1 MARRYWSLSLYVG
14 KEFVFSFIVAFLFF
28 FFIFFMN
35 NILVLAEEV
44 LAKKVP
50 ASDVLLLII
59 YMLPSVISITFP
71 FASLVGALMAVGRF
85 SSDNELLAVQASGI
99 SKTRM
104 FVPFVFIGLLF
115 TAFSFVS
122 NDYLIPLGNINF
134 GKLYRRILLTNPE
147 LELESFSVKR
157 YQDSVIITGAVE
169 KRQIRNIVIL
179 DETEEK
185 NKRVI
190 SASAATLVENAEQ
203 GGVISLRLND
213 VFSHTTASK
222 KKKEYEYFESAEMI
236 YNILLSDISFSV
248 SSPGPREMSSVDV
261 YAAILEKRS
270 NLDKKIEGHR
280 KDVWRSLFDLKSR
293 YFALVEDTGINRRP
307 LPQLQRSLESAYND
321 YRNLENTIIRDRSLH
336 TYELD
341 LHRKFS
347 LPVGCLAFIVFAF
360 PVGIFAKR
368 SGRSVGFGIGL
379 LVSIIYWGM
388 LLAGQNF
395 GFRLNFSPFL
405 SMWLPNFVI
414 LGLGLFFFLLR
425 KRR

>member
-1 MARRYWSLSLYVG
+1 
-14 KEFVFSFIVAFLFF
+14 
-28 FFIFFMN
+28 MN
-35 NILVLAEEV
+35 NILILAEEV

-50 ASDVLLLII
+50 PTDVILLII

-85 SSDNELLAVQASGI
+85 SSENELLAVQASGI
-99 SKTRM
+99 SKTRL
-104 FVPFVFIGLLF
+104 FLPFLGIGVVF

-134 GKLYRRILLTNPE
+134 QKLYTKILLSNPE

-157 YQDSVIITGAVE
+157 YQDSVIITGDVDE
-169 KRQIRNIVIL
+169 TRINNIVIL

-190 SASAATLVENAEQ
+190 SASGANLIANAEQ
-203 GGVISLRLND
+203 GGVISLRLQD
-213 VFSHTTASK
+213 VFSHTTESNK
-222 KKKEYEYFESAEMI
+222 MKEYEYFESDEMI

-248 SSPGPREMSSVDV
+248 SNPGPREMSTVDV
-261 YAAILEKRS
+261 YAAILEKR
-270 NLDKKIEGHR
+270 KILRQKNEAHQIN
-280 KDVWRSLFDLKSR
+280 VSKSR
-293 YFALVEDTGINRRP
+293 FEAKTKYYSLVEDTGINGRAS
-307 LPQLQRSLESAYND
+307 PQLRSVLEASFKEF
-321 YRNLENTIIRDRSLH
+321 LEMSETKIRDRTLH

-341 LHRKFS
+341 LNRKFS
-347 LPVGCLAFIVFAF
+347 LPFGCLVFIVFAF

-379 LVSIIYWGM
+379 LVSIVYWGM
-388 LLAGQNF
+388 LIAGQNF

-405 SMWLPNFVI
+405 SMWLPNFII
-414 LGLGLFFFLLR
+414 LAFGLFFFILR
-425 KRR
+425 KQK